1 MKIEALSPNMHL
13 FPACPALI
21 GVDVKTSGL
30 ATHYIPIWLLP
41 ELETRLRTL
50 GANRRSASAPLLS
63 AAASHTHVSLPL
75 DLSSINQVLSELE
88 SEAGIPPEGSLTPQ
102 QLSWIRR
109 HFGGREPSVG
119 LILASM
125 RSRLEQ
131 LGQHP
136 GREAAEVAWTE
147 ETLVALDK

>member
-1 MKIEALSPNMHL
+1 MHL
-13 FPACPALI
+13 FPAYPYLALI
-21 GVDVKTSGL
+21 GVDVRTSGL
-30 ATHYIPIWLLP
+30 ATHYIPSWLLP

-50 GANRRSASAPLLS
+50 GANRRMASAPLLSDASS

-88 SEAGIPPEGSLTPQ
+88 SEAGPPLEGSLTPQ

-119 LILASM
+119 SILASM
-125 RSRLEQ
+125 RSRLKQ